1 MIIKKKLKD
10 LTFEE
15 YKDWKEENCMGKDC
29 SRCAFGCVNCSWFPD
44 KYTYGVDGG
53 DTCWINN
60 KDSYSDKFLNQ
71 EIMIEDEKPDI
82 LTDKE
87 KQYLRNVIKP
97 FRNRVKYITKETEI
111 NAYEFIVMDVIN
123 PLNASFYFGT
133 EYINLPYFKQGTM
146 YKNMEVGKKYTLEEL
161 EL

>member
-1 MIIKKKLKD
+1 MKIKKKLKD
-10 LTFEE
+10 ITIKE
-15 YKDWKEENCMGKDC
+15 YIDWKEKNC
-29 SRCAFGCVNCSWFPD
+29 SRHDKCDSCPFTSANCYSNDKNSW
-44 KYTYGVDGG
+44 V
-53 DTCWINN
+53 NN
-60 KDSYSDKFLNQ
+60 KNLFSNEFLNQ
-71 EIMIEDEKPDI
+71 EIEIEKRDI
-82 LTDKE
+82 LDRKE

-111 NAYEFIVMDVIN
+111 NAYESIVMDVIN

-161 EL
+161 GL

>member
-1 MIIKKKLKD
+1 MK
-10 LTFEE
+10 
-15 YKDWKEENCMGKDC
+15 NC
-29 SRCAFGCVNCSWFPD
+29 SRHDKCDSCPFTSANCYSNDKNSW
-44 KYTYGVDGG
+44 V
-53 DTCWINN
+53 NN
-60 KDSYSDKFLNQ
+60 KNLFSNEFLNQ
-71 EIMIEDEKPDI
+71 EIEIEKRDI

-87 KQYLRNVIKP
+87 KEYLQNVIKP

-123 PLNASFYFGT
+123 PLNTSFYFGT

-161 EL
+161 GL

>member
-1 MIIKKKLKD
+1 MIIKKRLKD

-15 YKDWKEENCMGKDC
+15 YKDWKFKNCIGKDC
-29 SRCAFGCVNCSWFPD
+29 ARCAFGCVNCSW
-44 KYTYGVDGG
+44 VDEDTCGG

-71 EIMIEDEKPDI
+71 EINIPDI
-82 LTDKE
+82 LDKQE
-87 KQYLRNVIKP
+87 KEYLRNVIKP
-97 FRNRVKYITKETEI
+97 FRNRVKYITKEAEI
-111 NAYEFIVMDVIN
+111 NAYDYIVMDVIN

-133 EYINLPYFKQGTM
+133 EYIYLPYFKQGTM

-161 EL
+161 GL